1 MKKKEK
7 IVTVIVLI
15 GVIGIIILFAPNIAS
30 LFQQSGYTRL
40 TLPMGAFV
48 YSTQE
53 DVQYTFR
60 YGGLLSDKPSLL
72 QVWVYGNAFP
82 EDLSIREGATFN
94 VFAIEVKISEIH
106 ADYIVILVKPL

>member
-1 MKKKEK
+1 MKR
-7 IVTVIVLI
+7 IVAVVVLLGVVGIIVL
-15 GVIGIIILFAPNIAS
+15 LAPNIGS
-30 LFQQSGYTRL
+30 LLQQSGYTKL
-40 TLPMGAFV
+40 TLPIGAFV

-106 ADYIVILVKPL
+106 ADYIVILVKPLS